1 DGLQIRHERIPAE
14 QLEALAAVATIA
26 ATTAI
31 LHRGVAV
38 ATDLATTETVRS
50 HRCLQ
55 PTTTVRCKCPPPTA
69 LVRRHLLPTLV
80 ATDLG
85 SANRHRGLGRSL
97 ELIATTQGNLAKRG
111 ALGSLLLFALPK
123 RCTVC
128 SQTAPC
134 SLSAS

>member
-1 DGLQIRHERIPAE
+1 RFLPSLERGVVGERRSKRLVDQQVGEDAVCDKTRRDEHARHEDGLQIRHERIPAE

-55 PTTTVRCKCPPPTA
+55 PTTTVRCNCPHPTT
-69 LVRRHLLPTLV
+69 LVRRDLLP
-80 ATDLG
+80 
-85 SANRHRGLGRSL
+85 R
-97 ELIATTQGNLAKRG
+97 
-111 ALGSLLLFALPK
+111 
-123 RCTVC
+123 
-128 SQTAPC
+128 
-134 SLSAS
+134 